1 MAKKNFSGGLD
12 SLLSGPVKNEAPAVK
27 KIAKEKAA
35 AAPQPKP
42 AVEKTSKI
50 GTKEHETRATFIVY
64 EEQLEKLKAISY
76 WERLLIKDV
85 ISDAFADFIAAYE
98 KKHGKIKAVP
108 VRGK

>member
-12 SLLSGPVKNEAPAVK
+12 SLLSGPVKSEAPSVK
-27 KIAKEKAA
+27 IKKEKNVAS
-35 AAPQPKP
+35 PQPKP

-85 ISDAFADFIAAYE
+85 ISDAFADFISVYE

-108 VRGK
+108 SRGK

>member
-12 SLLSGPVKNEAPAVK
+12 SLLSGPVKSETPSVK
-27 KIAKEKAA
+27 VKREKIATV
-35 AAPQPKP
+35 PQPKP
-42 AVEKTSKI
+42 VIEKTSKI

-85 ISDAFADFIAAYE
+85 ISDAFADFIAVYE

-108 VRGK
+108 ARGK